1 MQDEG
6 VPQGSVLSVTLF
18 SLHFSKILTILPST
32 VSATLYVDDLQISRQ
47 GSGINLIERQ
57 LQNAVNK
64 LLIWCNDNGH
74 TLSPTKSSCVHFCR
88 KRGMHPDPVIRIH
101 DTVIP
106 VVEKVPFLGIILD
119 RKLTFLPHVLQLR
132 KRCGKLLNIIKV
144 LSTTSWGADR
154 TALLQIYQS
163 VILSRIDYGCEVYGS
178 ACSSVLRRL
187 DPIHHSALR
196 ICSGAFRTSP
206 VHSLYAVCHQMPLHL
221 RRRELGAQYYF
232 RIQSH
237 PNLFML
243 IVALCAGRGID
254 ATSASSR
261 GRHGAKTLL
270 FLKLNM
276 MRQWRS

>member
-18 SLHFSKILTILPST
+18 SPHFSKIFTILPST
-32 VSATLYVDDLQISRQ
+32 VFASLYVDDLQISYQ
-47 GSGINLIERQ
+47 VSGINLIKRQ

-101 DTVIP
+101 DTVFP

-132 KRCGKLLNIIKV
+132 KRCEKLLNIIKV

-154 TALLQIYQS
+154 TALLRIYQS
-163 VILSRIDYGCEVYGS
+163 VILSRIDYGCEVLLALVFCGGWIRSITLRCGFAQELSGHHRYT
-178 ACSSVLRRL
+178 ACTQFVIRCRYTCVEES
-187 DPIHHSALR
+187 
-196 ICSGAFRTSP
+196 
-206 VHSLYAVCHQMPLHL
+206 
-221 RRRELGAQYYF
+221 
-232 RIQSH
+232 
-237 PNLFML
+237 
-243 IVALCAGRGID
+243 
-254 ATSASSR
+254 
-261 GRHGAKTLL
+261 
-270 FLKLNM
+270 
-276 MRQWRS
+276 